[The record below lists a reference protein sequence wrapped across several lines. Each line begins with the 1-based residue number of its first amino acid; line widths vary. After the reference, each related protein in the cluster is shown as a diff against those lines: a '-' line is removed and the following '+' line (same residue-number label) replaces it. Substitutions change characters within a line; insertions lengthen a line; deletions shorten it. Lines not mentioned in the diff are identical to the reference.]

1 MFYGVLLWTAR
12 TYGMIKY
19 RRRGSNPHMELPIPD
34 FESGASAI
42 PPLRRYLN
50 DCGAAAGGGD

>member
-19 RRRGSNPHMELPIPD
+19 RRRGSKHRGFTNENST
-34 FESGASAI
+34 F
-42 PPLRRYLN
+42 
-50 DCGAAAGGGD
+50 